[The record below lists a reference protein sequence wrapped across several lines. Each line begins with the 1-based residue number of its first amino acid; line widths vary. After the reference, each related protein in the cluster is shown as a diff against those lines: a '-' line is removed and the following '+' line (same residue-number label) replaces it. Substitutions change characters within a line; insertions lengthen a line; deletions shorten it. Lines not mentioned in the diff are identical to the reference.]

1 MNNLSNKI
9 LANLKFFIKI
19 LIVWVGE
26 IIVFY
31 LLADLGIGLTID
43 SLITAIFVIIILEI
57 INSIFWPSL
66 TKIFL
71 PFLVYTIGI
80 GSLLLN
86 GGIIWVM
93 SLFIPTLNIEGY
105 ALIIVPLGIAVVHT
119 ILTTLLTL
127 GNEEEYYNFIIKR
140 KKIRYNDNYFKN
152 GEVDYIK
159 NYDNYDNYDNN
170 EDNEE
175 NNEDNYNNEENSNSD
190 KIYKGKNNRESSESI
205 SNRIKKVSEDNSIKS
220 FPGIV
225 IIEIDGLAKEIL
237 EEAIQK
243 GHMPTLAKWLKEKT
257 HGIKEWETDLSSQTG
272 SSQAG
277 ILHGNNK
284 DIVAFRWVEKENN
297 NKIMVSTGL
306 LDAPKIEERIS
317 NGKGL
322 LHKNGSSRSNLF
334 SGDTENVLFTYSKMH
349 DIRKFYNKTW
359 YFVYSNP
366 SNFGRILLLCGAD
379 IVKEII
385 SQINHKIKNIQ
396 PRIRKNFIY
405 LFVRAC
411 ANVYIREINTQTI
424 IGDMIKGEADTI
436 YSTYLGYDEIA
447 HHSGIRDKDSFNAL
461 KGIDRQIKRIY
472 GANNYSKRQYNIVIQ
487 SDHGQSNGSTFKQRY
502 DLSLKDLVHNLL
514 PEDMKIYDELSS
526 NEDHFSQVITLPIKD
541 VKNLVKNKT
550 YNAKNKYDEIST
562 KIKSKGDNVLEYI
575 TNYKISKTKTT
586 KKSKIGQRDAEVIVL
601 ASGNLGLIYLIQWET
616 RLNYETI
623 KELFPELIPGL
634 VQHEGIGFILVNSSE
649 HGALAIGE
657 KGVYYLDENK
667 VEGKN
672 PLEDFGP
679 NARKHLLRTNKFEYV
694 PDILVNSVYDKHN
707 DEVAAFEE
715 LVGSH
720 GGLGG
725 TQNKPFIM
733 YPSDWKIKDEKIVGA
748 ENIHRILKEN
758 LNN

>member
-1 MNNLSNKI
+1 MTNLSNKI

-19 LIVWVGE
+19 LIVWIGE
-26 IIVFY
+26 IIIFY
-31 LLADLGIGLTID
+31 LLGNIGIGLKVD
-43 SLITAIFVIIILEI
+43 ELVTAIFVIVILEI
-57 INSIFWPSL
+57 INSIFWPML

-71 PFLVYTIGI
+71 PFIVYTIGI

-86 GGIIWVM
+86 GGIIWII
-93 SLFIPTLNIEGY
+93 SLFMPTLSIEGY
-105 ALIIVPLGIAVVHT
+105 ALIIVPLGIAITHT

-159 NYDNYDNYDNN
+159 NYDNND
-170 EDNEE
+170 
-175 NNEDNYNNEENSNSD
+175 D
-190 KIYKGKNNRESSESI
+190 KIYENDDNIYENSKKSSQYATNNKNSR
-205 SNRIKKVSEDNSIKS
+205 KDKDNTNNGNNEGNKDTSTKLCS
-220 FPGIV
+220 GLIV
-225 IIEIDGLAKEIL
+225 IEIDGLAKEIL

-243 GHMPTLAKWLKEKT
+243 GYMPTLAKWLKEKT
-257 HGIKEWETDLSSQTG
+257 HKIKEWETDLSSQTG

-277 ILHGNNK
+277 ILHGNNE
-284 DIVAFRWVEKENN
+284 DIVAFRWVEKRNN

-306 LDAPKIEERIS
+306 LDAPKIEKRIS

-334 SGDTENVLFTYSKMH
+334 SGDTENVLFTYSKMYG
-349 DIRKFYNKTW
+349 IRKFYNKTW

-366 SNFGRILLLCGAD
+366 SNFGRILLLCGSD

-385 SQINHKIKNIQ
+385 SQITHKIKNIQ

-424 IGDMIKGEADTI
+424 VGDMIKGKTDII

-461 KGIDRQIKRIY
+461 KGIDRQIKRIC
-472 GANNYSKRQYNIVIQ
+472 GGNNYSKRPYKIVVQ
-487 SDHGQSNGSTFKQRY
+487 SDHGQSNGATFKQRY
-502 DLSLKDLVHNLL
+502 DLTLKDLVYNLL
-514 PEDMKIYDELSS
+514 PENIEIYYELSS
-526 NEDHFSQVITLPIKD
+526 NEDHFSQIITFPIKD
-541 VKNLVKNKT
+541 VKDIVKNKT
-550 YNAKNKYDEIST
+550 NLAKNKYDKISI
-562 KIKSKGDNVLEYI
+562 KIKSKGDNILEYI
-575 TNYKISKTKTT
+575 TNYKISKAKTT
-586 KKSKIGQRDAEVIVL
+586 KQPKNSQKNAEVIVL
-601 ASGNLGLIYLIQWET
+601 ASGNLGLIYLTQWEF
-616 RLNYETI
+616 RLDYENI

-634 VQHEGIGFILVNSSE
+634 VQHEGIGFILVNSHE
-649 HGALAIGE
+649 YGGLAIG
-657 KGVYYLDENK
+657 KNGVYYLDEDK
-667 VEGKN
+667 IEGNN
-672 PLEDFGP
+672 PLKDFGD
-679 NARKHLLRTNKFEYV
+679 NARKHLIRTNKFKYV
-694 PDILVNSVYDKHN
+694 PDILVNSLYDKDN

-725 TQNKPFIM
+725 TQNKPFIL
-733 YPSDWKIKDEKIVGA
+733 YPSDWKIKDENIVGA
-748 ENIHRILKEN
+748 ENIHKILKEN
-758 LNN
+758 FNQQK